1 MKVLIIESS
10 FPLFISQ
17 NMKYDFRLVDN
28 KMKSRI
34 LNVKKTLFVNKYI
47 LKVLKYILVFLKY
60 DVVIQGSTFGLMNR
74 WAYQVSVISDGL
86 LSEYIYSNNYF
97 NCKKFYSVF
106 DILPQKDFSNNINDQ
121 IIIGTNYIQYK
132 SMSVSNYEYIL
143 RFLIS
148 KYPNYSYYPHPKE
161 DANMLKKIFGNKLIR
176 NEKPF
181 ENYILEDGMPSSIIS
196 IAVSTCI
203 PSTLLMSDFKCDVT
217 VCDIS
222 LNLFDGPT
230 GDLIDPNLN
239 SRGYNINMRNHFTYL
254 QEKLRS
260 FDHILSTIKI
270 N

>member
-1 MKVLIIESS
+1 M
-10 FPLFISQ
+10 
-17 NMKYDFRLVDN
+17 NYDLRLVDR

-34 LNVKKTLFVNKYI
+34 LTVKKTLFINKYI

-97 NCKKFYSVF
+97 KCKKFYSVF
-106 DILPQKDFSNNINDQ
+106 DILPQKFLSQNIHEK
-121 IIIGTNYIQYK
+121 IIIGTNYIQYN
-132 SMSVSNYEYIL
+132 SMSVANYEYIL
-143 RFLIS
+143 RYLIS

-161 DANMLKKIFGNKLIR
+161 DAYMLKKIFGKNLIR

-181 ENYILEDGMPSSIIS
+181 ENYILDEGMPSYIIS

-203 PSTLLMSDFKCDVT
+203 PSTLLMSDFKCDVK

-222 LNLFDGPT
+222 LNLFDGST
-230 GDLIDPNLN
+230 GDLIDLNLN
-239 SRGYNINMRNHFTYL
+239 SKGYNINMRNHLKYL
-254 QEKLRS
+254 QDKLRNY
-260 FDHILSTIKI
+260 DHALSTII
-270 N
+270 IR